1 MFKFFWLTK
10 KDEDIEE
17 TFEIEE
23 YEDETGSSITE
34 EINLEE
40 ENEGQLCV
48 DILETRYE
56 YIILAPVAG
65 IDIDDI
71 DVNYKDGV
79 LVISGYRALPEIYS
93 KDINVKISECFWWK
107 FSRNLILPENLD
119 YEDIRATIE
128 NNLLVVTIA
137 KLRFSNNSIII
148 EKV

>member
-34 EINLEE
+34 EINLED

-71 DVNYKDGV
+71 DVNYKDWV